1 MEQKII
7 EENIK
12 YLTLLSREFPTAMRA
27 AAEIISL
34 EAQLKLPKGTEMYMS
49 DLHGEYRAFSHILNN
64 ASGVIREKIDVA
76 LAGTTTPQQRA
87 VYASLIYY
95 PAQKLAEIKQ
105 YPMYGREYYTA
116 EKIMYLQDRVQFL
129 QKITEAIEVMEQEA
143 TEEERQLLYLK
154 FWHSRPRLTDDVIA
168 AQLNISRTTMYR
180 IINSIC
186 RKIGMRLGTDL

>member
-1 MEQKII
+1 MRKETR
-7 EENIK
+7 K
-12 YLTLLSREFPTAMRA
+12 YICAELLNYQRTKNELSR
-27 AAEIISL
+27 I
-34 EAQLKLPKGTEMYMS
+34 KG
-49 DLHGEYRAFSHILNN
+49 
-64 ASGVIREKIDVA
+64 
-76 LAGTTTPQQRA
+76 
-87 VYASLIYY
+87 
-95 PAQKLAEIKQ
+95 KLAEIKQ

-129 QKITEAIEVMEQEA
+129 QKITEAIAATEQEA

-154 FWHSRPRLTDDVIA
+154 FWHARPRPTDDVIA